1 MRIGAGSRS
10 LIAPTRLCDA
20 RGISVGVDADWDELE
35 RASAAAQREPAS
47 ADAARYL
54 GAAERTVAGLSA
66 YLMKRGYLRRVVEA
80 VVARAEEHGWVDDAR
95 YASMFAASRPGLGRS
110 RLMAELIRRGVS
122 RATASRAVEG
132 RSDADA
138 VEALIPLL
146 KRRYGNLP
154 REAALRRAAGFLARR
169 GLSGAE
175 AFRAAG
181 RILSAEGGDEES

>member
-1 MRIGAGSRS
+1 
-10 LIAPTRLCDA
+10 
-20 RGISVGVDADWDELE
+20 
-35 RASAAAQREPAS
+35 
-47 ADAARYL
+47 
-54 GAAERTVAGLSA
+54 
-66 YLMKRGYLRRVVEA
+66 
-80 VVARAEEHGWVDDAR
+80 
-95 YASMFAASRPGLGRS
+95 
-110 RLMAELIRRGVS
+110 MAELLKLLPLLLVVEEGVGA